1 MEEGRTVS
9 NSYKDTM
16 NLPETDFPMRGNLPA
31 REPERLAQWQEMDI
45 YRHVLEK
52 NADGKPFVLHDGPP
66 CMPTAPFTSV
76 TPSTRSSRT
85 SSLKATPSAGTSPP
99 TSPVG
104 TATDSPSSIWWK

>member
-52 NADGKPFVLHDGPP
+52 NADGKPFVPVSYTHLTL
-66 CMPTAPFTSV
+66 PTILLV
-76 TPSTRSSRT
+76 
-85 SSLKATPSAGTSPP
+85 
-99 TSPVG
+99 
-104 TATDSPSSIWWK
+104 